1 MQPPSARD
9 VHEAGPFSPAMQS
22 SLSTL
27 GLPPLNK
34 LRHLSSLLVPFP
46 LNTHRPSSRAN
57 KIDHL
62 EFRSTDS
69 LNADPLRS
77 VPLPAP
83 PSPTSHPP
91 PLLLR
96 PTHPRTRS
104 RDAKFPHLPT
114 CVGCV
119 TLHCAVS
126 KLFTTSARAGRLSPA
141 AGPCGHLHQ
150 RRHGRLPPPPPQEI
164 DCL

>member
-1 MQPPSARD
+1 MQPPSAGD

-22 SLSTL
+22 SLSVL

-34 LRHLSSLLVPFP
+34 LSHLSSLLVPFP

-83 PSPTSHPP
+83 TAPP
-91 PLLLR
+91 PPPPLR

-114 CVGCV
+114 RIGCV

-126 KLFTTSARAGRLSPA
+126 KLFTTSPRAGRLSPA

-150 RRHGRLPPPPPQEI
+150 RRHGRLPPPQQQI

>member
-1 MQPPSARD
+1 MTFTRPGRSVLPSHPCQRW
-9 VHEAGPFSPAMQS
+9 
-22 SLSTL
+22 

-34 LRHLSSLLVPFP
+34 LSHLSSLLVPFP
-46 LNTHRPSSRAN
+46 LNAHRPSSRAN

-62 EFRSTDS
+62 DEFRSTDS
-69 LNADPLRS
+69 LNADHPPSPTSLSS

-83 PSPTSHPP
+83 LPSRPPLPSPPP
-91 PLLLR
+91 PLR

-114 CVGCV
+114 RVGCV

-126 KLFTTSARAGRLSPA
+126 KLFTTNARAARISPA

-150 RRHGRLPPPPPQEI
+150 RRHGRLPPQQI
-164 DCL
+164 DRL